1 MQVNIKEQLIKS
13 VDSIKSKIKTIQ
25 NEEDTAHLKFKKVF
39 KPITD
44 PLETLIK
51 ANDKIKPILDFSRDD
66 SNTLRRFSS
75 STDYAQDYT
84 SFEECIKTDSNE
96 DSECYKDAL
105 TRNPFK
111 DSDNTLIS
119 LNKEDMMEIYDNMN
133 VPFGIRSEN
142 KKLMMGNSKVSFS
155 IANKNSNSPK
165 TNIVTIDKRPYELT
179 PGLKEL
185 LVRSKPDLNLVT
197 ELDKIVY
204 KDMLHNTHAHKRDFH
219 PNGQIKGDKSAKYR
233 LIIKP
238 LFSQNNYVQD
248 EGQIMKTKSGGFLP
262 KLKKYKS
269 NTDYVYWDDPNEL
282 IERLKLLIASRNAG
296 NTNHDN
302 EILSIIEE
310 LKEADII
317 KD

>member
-1 MQVNIKEQLIKS
+1 MQINIKEQLIES
-13 VDSIKSKIKTIQ
+13 VDSIKNKIKTIQ
-25 NEEDTAHLKFKKVF
+25 NEEDTANLKFKQVF

-51 ANDKIKPILDFSRDD
+51 ANDKNKPTLNISRDE
-66 SNTLRRFSS
+66 TIRRFSS
-75 STDYAQDYT
+75 SIDDAPDYK
-84 SFEECIKTDSNE
+84 SFKECIKIDSSE
-96 DSECYKDAL
+96 DSECYKDVL
-105 TRNPFK
+105 TRYPIK
-111 DSDNTLIS
+111 YCDDTLIS
-119 LNKEDMMEIYDNMN
+119 LNKEDMMEMYDNMN

-155 IANKNSNSPK
+155 IENKSSNSPK
-165 TNIVTIDKRPYELT
+165 TNIVTIDKRSYELT

-185 LVRSKPDLNLVT
+185 LVRSKPDLSLVT

-219 PNGQIKGDKSAKYR
+219 PNGQIKGDKSLKYR
-233 LIIKP
+233 QIIKP
-238 LFSQNNYVQD
+238 LFSQNSYVQD
-248 EGQIMKTKSGGFLP
+248 EGPIMKTKSGGFLP

-269 NTDYVYWDDPNEL
+269 DTDYVYWDDPNEL
-282 IERLKLLIASRNAG
+282 IERLKLLIASKNAG

-310 LKEADII
+310 LKEADVI
-317 KD
+317 KE

>member
-13 VDSIKSKIKTIQ
+13 VDSIKNKIKTIQ
-25 NEEDTAHLKFKKVF
+25 NEEDTANLKFKQVF

-51 ANDKIKPILDFSRDD
+51 ANDKNKPTLNISRDE
-66 SNTLRRFSS
+66 TIRRFSS
-75 STDYAQDYT
+75 SIDDAPDYE
-84 SFEECIKTDSNE
+84 SFKECIKIDSNE
-96 DSECYKDAL
+96 DSECYKDVL
-105 TRNPFK
+105 TRNPIK
-111 DSDNTLIS
+111 NCDDTLIS

-155 IANKNSNSPK
+155 IENKSSNSPK
-165 TNIVTIDKRPYELT
+165 TNIVTIDKRSYELT

-185 LVRSKPDLNLVT
+185 LVRSKPDLSLVT

-219 PNGQIKGDKSAKYR
+219 PNGQIKGDKSLKYR
-233 LIIKP
+233 QIIKP
-238 LFSQNNYVQD
+238 LFSQNSVQD
-248 EGQIMKTKSGGFLP
+248 EEPIMKTKSGGFLT

-282 IERLKLLIASRNAG
+282 IERLKLLIASKNAG

-302 EILSIIEE
+302 EIISIIEE
-310 LKEADII
+310 LKEADVI
-317 KD
+317 KE